1 LSCSFS
7 LPISPNSEFFLL
19 HPKKHKLADEMDTKA
34 KPCYDSGAL
43 MRKYA
48 VIKEI
53 SDSMLTLGW
62 KPYQSDHE
70 DGNGQF
76 EMNWTYGGL

>member
-1 LSCSFS
+1 
-7 LPISPNSEFFLL
+7 
-19 HPKKHKLADEMDTKA
+19 MDTKA